1 MSATLAEKILAR
13 ACGQASVRAGEI
25 LTARLDLLMMH
36 DSGGPRRVASRLEK
50 LGASVWDPDKIVVV
64 SDHFVPAVD
73 MESADILALTRN
85 WARKAGVTHY
95 DMLGICHVVLQEHG
109 HVQPGMFCVGGDSH
123 SPSGG
128 AFGAFMVGMAPPT
141 SPVPWSPARS
151 GCACRRPPA
160 SRLTAS
166 WPTVSAPRTSC

>member
-85 WARKAGVTHY
+85 WAR
-95 DMLGICHVVLQEHG
+95 
-109 HVQPGMFCVGGDSH
+109 
-123 SPSGG
+123 
-128 AFGAFMVGMAPPT
+128 
-141 SPVPWSPARS
+141 
-151 GCACRRPPA
+151 
-160 SRLTAS
+160 
-166 WPTVSAPRTSC
+166 